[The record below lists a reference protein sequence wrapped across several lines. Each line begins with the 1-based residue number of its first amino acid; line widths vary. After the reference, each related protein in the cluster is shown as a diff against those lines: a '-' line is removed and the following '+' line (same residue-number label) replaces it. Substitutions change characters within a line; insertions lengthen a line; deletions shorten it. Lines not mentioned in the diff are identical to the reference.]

1 MLSKFKSGDIWLL
14 FIVSL
19 MALGANLPDNIIGNL
34 VDRNL
39 LLVALVVTVFIS
51 LFRYLKFMLF
61 LTVSVLAIGAN
72 LPEQLADQLGLSQT
86 AFIIASGLLV
96 AVALLYKIYQQ
107 RKTESETADK
117 AGDEATVE
125 AEVAVSHLRD
135 TVESRNYVLSAIM
148 NGDFATLHQLLVSD
162 VEVNFSQDGRIPI
175 FFAVERGNADIVLLL
190 LLHGAKLKI
199 KNQFGLTPT
208 DLALKL
214 RFARIAKILHY
225 AETQNMAIQNRAI
238 YSSQMTRK
246 MAVMFADICGST
258 ALYDQ
263 LGNEAA
269 LNMVTRTLNLLK
281 QEVAK
286 HKGTLIKTIGDE
298 IMCTFPNVLLAAQ
311 AARAMHLA
319 IDSGKPGGEHPI
331 AVRIGIHFGE
341 VILKANDVFG
351 DTVNVAGRIASI
363 TRARQTMTSQE
374 VIDSLP
380 AEFEG
385 KVVPITRA
393 SFRGKQDALAVFQL
407 LWEAGDSGT
416 GRIGDP
422 ALRRQAD
429 KEQSPVIQQN
439 DQPTHLSALA
449 PARALI

>member
-1 MLSKFKSGDIWLL
+1 MQVNFKSHDIWLL
-14 FIVSL
+14 VIVSL
-19 MALGANLPDNIIGNL
+19 MAFGANLPADVVGNV
-34 VDRNL
+34 VDPNL
-39 LLVALVVTVFIS
+39 LLVALVITVFIS

-72 LPEQLADQLGLSQT
+72 LPEQLAHQLNISQT
-86 AFIIASGLLV
+86 VFIIASGMLV
-96 AVALLYKIYQQ
+96 AVALLYKLYDQMHKN
-107 RKTESETADK
+107 RKVVVERDHDTPA
-117 AGDEATVE
+117 E
-125 AEVAVSHLRD
+125 AEASVSHLRD
-135 TVESRNYVLSAIM
+135 TIESRNYVLAAIS

-175 FFAVERGNADIVLLL
+175 FLAVEKGNSDVVLLL

-199 KNQFGLTPT
+199 KNQFGMTPT

-258 ALYDQ
+258 ALYEQ

-269 LNMVTRTLNLLK
+269 LNMITRTLNLMK
-281 QEVAK
+281 QEIAK

-298 IMCTFPNVLLAAQ
+298 VMCTFPNAALAAD
-311 AARAMHLA
+311 AARAMHFA
-319 IDSGKPGGEHPI
+319 IDTWKPGGEQAI
-331 AVRIGIHFGE
+331 ALRIGIHFGE

-351 DTVNVAGRIASI
+351 DTVNVAARIASI

-374 VIDSLP
+374 LIDVLP
-380 AEFEG
+380 AEFED
-385 KVVPITRA
+385 KIVHITRA
-393 SFRGKQDALAVFQL
+393 SFRGKQDAMAVFQL
-407 LWEAGDSGT
+407 LWEAGDTVSERLGDAT
-416 GRIGDP
+416 GR
-422 ALRRQAD
+422 RQE
-429 KEQSPVIQQN
+429 KSLEQSS
-439 DQPTHLSALA
+439 LSEVAEEKA
-449 PARALI
+449 IV